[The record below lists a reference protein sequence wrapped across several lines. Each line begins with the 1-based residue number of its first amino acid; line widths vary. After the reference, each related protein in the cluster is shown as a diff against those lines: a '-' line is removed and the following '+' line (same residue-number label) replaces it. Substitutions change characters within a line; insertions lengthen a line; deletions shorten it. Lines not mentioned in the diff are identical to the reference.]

1 MASSITSRKKVN
13 FISLAAQEAEKS
25 PVLMRHGAIAVSNGK
40 ILAKGHNHYRS
51 CASTGVIEGCTCH
64 AECDVLHKLHKKR
77 ERHPSKTKRI
87 TMYITRIGQA
97 GELRESSPCHDC
109 YEKMLF
115 YGIKT
120 IIFTTENQDTTD
132 VEIVKY
138 NIEDFNP
145 SVVTTG
151 QRFMLKTKN
160 NEMSQ

>member
-1 MASSITSRKKVN
+1 MKEREYKN
-13 FISLAAQEAEKS
+13 LFIIGAAKAGTTFLYDQLIQH
-25 PVLMRHGAIAVSNGK
+25 PQLTGADSNNPNK
-40 ILAKGHNHYRS
+40 M
-51 CASTGVIEGCTCH
+51 
-64 AECDVLHKLHKKR
+64 
-77 ERHPSKTKRI
+77 KRI
-87 TMYITRIGQA
+87 TMYITRIGQD
-97 GELRESSPCHDC
+97 GELRESAPCHDC